1 MICGCRSGWAVQ
13 GATHFVA
20 RYLFAHGFAKRLYVC
35 CCADTKLVALWLYY
49 QPSDLSG
56 LSRNLSP
63 GQAVSSGSYKSVMI
77 SHKLQE
83 HQSPLADVKLP
94 LPQAIIC

>member
-1 MICGCRSGWAVQ
+1 
-13 GATHFVA
+13 
-20 RYLFAHGFAKRLYVC
+20 
-35 CCADTKLVALWLYY
+35 LYY